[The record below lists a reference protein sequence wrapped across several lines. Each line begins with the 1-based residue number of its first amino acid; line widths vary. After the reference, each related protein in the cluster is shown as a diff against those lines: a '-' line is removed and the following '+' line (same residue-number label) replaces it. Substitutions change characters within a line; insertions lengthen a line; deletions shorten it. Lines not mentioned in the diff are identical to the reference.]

1 MLFAWVKDHC
11 LLGNEG
17 SRMEEEVHLEDL
29 TDEERVI
36 SRRMMG
42 SRMQRRVDGVET

>member
-1 MLFAWVKDHC
+1 MFMLFAWIEDPC

-17 SRMEEEVHLEDL
+17 CRTEEEVHLEDL

-42 SRMQRRVDGVET
+42 NRM